1 MRIAVLDDYS
11 DAFRRVAAFPRLA
24 GHDVAIF
31 HDTEK
36 DPERLAERLRDAE
49 AVVLTQQRSA
59 FPRAVIERLPR
70 LRLVAQTG
78 RSTAHIDLAACT
90 ERGIVVSAVGAGG
103 PHATAELTWGLILA
117 SLRHIPEEVDRL
129 RGGAWQATVGIGL
142 HGRTL
147 GVYAFGRI
155 GSRVAE
161 VGRAFGMRVLCWG
174 REGSLARAAAAGF
187 EPAASCEAFFEQA
200 DVLTLHLPLNAE
212 TRGIVTAADLGR
224 MKATSLLVNT
234 SRAGIVADGALVDA
248 LRAGRP
254 GSAAVDVY
262 EDEPVLGARHPLL
275 HLPNALCTPHL
286 GYVEW
291 DTLESLYD
299 AVVDGILAYAA
310 GAPLNVLNPEA
321 LAVPREDAASAER
334 AGPPQGSRTDRRDDD
349 ARRP

>member
-1 MRIAVLDDYS
+1 MRIAVLDDYA
-11 DAFRRVAAFPRLA
+11 DVFRRVAAFPRLA

-31 HDTEK
+31 RDTEK
-36 DPERLAERLRDAE
+36 DPVRLEERLRDADV
-49 AVVLTQQRSA
+49 VVLTQQRSA
-59 FPRAVIERLPR
+59 LRRATIERLPR

-78 RSTAHIDLAACT
+78 RSAAHIDVAACT
-90 ERGIVVSAVGAGG
+90 ERGIVVSMVGAGG

-117 SLRHIPEEVDRL
+117 SLRHIPEEVARL
-129 RGGAWQATVGIGL
+129 RGGGWQATLGTGL

-187 EPAASCEAFFEQA
+187 EPAASREAFFEEA

-212 TRGIVTAADLGR
+212 TRGIVTAADLAR

-234 SRAGIVADGALVDA
+234 SRAAIVAEGALEGA

-254 GSAAVDVY
+254 GFAVVDVF
-262 EDEPVLGARHPLL
+262 EDEPVLGAQHPLL

-286 GYVEW
+286 GYAER
-291 DTLESLYD
+291 DTMELLYG
-299 AVVDGILAYAA
+299 AVVDGILAFAA

-321 LAVPREDAASAER
+321 LAVRRGGDAGE
-334 AGPPQGSRTDRRDDD
+334 
-349 ARRP
+349 AR